1 MAQFQTLPG
10 FREFYPE
17 ETARRNHLF
26 RLWRQAA
33 VAANF
38 LEYDGPV
45 LESLDLYKAKSGEEI
60 EQQLFSFTDKGGR
73 DVALRPEMTPTLCRM
88 VGERAGAMRR
98 PIKWFNIGEHYRYER
113 AQKGRLRAFFQ
124 FNADLLGETGPEA
137 EIELIALLIAC
148 IGATGLTERDF
159 FIRLSDRNLWFFYL
173 QAIGF
178 TEAQVPDVLGV
189 IDRLEKQGEAAFK
202 FFEDKHGPLAPE
214 RRAEIVTF
222 TKINSLA
229 ALEERIAPLT
239 SAGSAPVAAL
249 TARLADWRTLLDG
262 LSAMGLGSY
271 IEVDLG
277 VVRGLA
283 YYTGFVF
290 EAFDRSGEFRA
301 IAGGGRY
308 NTLVAKLG
316 GPDLPAAGFAIGD
329 VVISE
334 MLKAKNLLPTIV
346 QAPDVF
352 CIIGGPVERKAA
364 LADIRQMRAAGLRVE
379 YPLKDAGFGKQFK
392 LADQFK
398 ARFAVIYGGD
408 ELSRGAVKVK
418 NFGTGAEQEIPRDRL
433 LPSIRDLLAGA

>member
-1 MAQFQTLPG
+1 MALFQTLPG

-17 ETARRNHLF
+17 DAARRNHLF

-33 VAANF
+33 IASNF

-45 LESLDLYKAKSGEEI
+45 LEPLELYKAKSGEEI
-60 EQQLFSFTDKGGR
+60 EQQLFCFTDKGGR
-73 DVALRPEMTPTLCRM
+73 DVSLRPEMTPTLCRM
-88 VGERAGAMRR
+88 VGERAGSLRR

-124 FNADLLGETGPEA
+124 FNADLLGEAGPEA
-137 EIELIALLIAC
+137 EVELIALLIAC
-148 IGATGLTERDF
+148 ISATGLTERDF
-159 FIRLSDRNLWFFYL
+159 FIRLSDRNIWFSYL
-173 QAIGF
+173 QALGF
-178 TEAQVPDVLGV
+178 SDTQIPDVLGT
-189 IDRLEKQGEAAFK
+189 IDRLEKQGDAAFK
-202 FFEDKHGPLAPE
+202 FYEEKHGPLAPE
-214 RRAEIVTF
+214 RQAEIAAF

-229 ALEERIAPLT
+229 ALEARLAPIAA
-239 SAGSAPVAAL
+239 AGGPAADAL
-249 TARLADWRTLLDG
+249 KARLADWRTLLDG
-262 LSAMGLGSY
+262 LGAMGLGGFV
-271 IEVDLG
+271 EVDLG

-308 NTLVAKLG
+308 NNLVAKLG

-334 MLKAKNLLPTIV
+334 MLKSKNLLPSLV

-352 CIIGGPVERKAA
+352 CIIGGPVERKTA
-364 LADIRQMRAAGLRVE
+364 LADIRALRAAGLRVE

-392 LADQFK
+392 QADQHK
-398 ARFAVIYGGD
+398 ARLAVIYGGD
-408 ELSRGAVKVK
+408 ELSRDAVKIKVLADA
-418 NFGTGAEQEIPRDRL
+418 TEREIRRDHL
-433 LPSIRDLLAGA
+433 LEAVREFLGG